1 MGLMDMVTGALGM
14 GLDRDYADDSFLASG
29 QLTKAKLEFWSV
41 PTSKG
46 KTKKTRKKLAIGTGE
61 NPNEIS
67 FFLNPNKI
75 VVSKELDLV
84 IEKQT
89 NNQPSTTKATTTK
102 PISMDLG
109 TIWFDTY
116 DTRESVRKKY
126 IDTLEK
132 LMDPYDS
139 EHHVPSVYFVW
150 GEFSDSEKKAQ
161 YYFYV
166 KKLDVT
172 YEMFLPNGTPVR
184 ASVKIALQQ
193 CGGDE
198 LKTKFQSPDHA
209 KLYTVRR
216 GDTLQGISLAEY
228 DDPREW
234 RRIADSNGIV
244 DPMSLTPGTKLLVPP
259 ILR

>member
-29 QLTKAKLEFWSV
+29 QLTKAKLLFLEKPAAS
-41 PTSKG
+41 SSAAKIKG
-46 KTKKTRKKLAIGTGE
+46 QDGTKEELE
-61 NPNEIS
+61 

-75 VVSKELDLV
+75 VISKSVKMEESKD
-84 IEKQT
+84 
-89 NNQPSTTKATTTK
+89 TTSQKTETKPATTD

-116 DTRESVRKKY
+116 DTRGNVRELY
-126 IDTLEK
+126 IDYLEK
-132 LMDPYDS
+132 LLDPY
-139 EHHVPSVYFVW
+139 EPTHHPPAVYFCW
-150 GEFSDSEKKAQ
+150 GKFSSESKLLDE
-161 YYFYV
+161 YLFYV

-184 ASVKIALQQ
+184 ASVKLTLQQ
-193 CGGDE
+193 CNAKDTH
-198 LKTKFQSPDHA
+198 TKKESPDHA

-216 GDTLQGISLAEY
+216 GDTLQGIAMAEY
-228 DDPREW
+228 HDPKEW
-234 RRIADSNGIV
+234 RRIADSNGIT